1 MTTTP
6 AGARSE
12 TPTGKIVPLA
22 LPSGLVDRPALRTR
36 LDGAAGRRLTTV
48 VAGAGFGKS
57 TLLAGW
63 AAGVRAAW
71 YTVGPEDAAL
81 PVLLRGLL
89 DALRLRLPALPA
101 AAAAVLGS
109 SLGPDSDELAR
120 ADDMAAVLGELLD
133 REVHTDLVL
142 VLDDLQELP
151 PAGPAARLVAGLC
164 RHAPARLH
172 LVLSSRTDPP
182 FPVGRLRG
190 RGQLL
195 ELDGG
200 LLRFSVP
207 ETAALLTA
215 VLGADGA
222 GLAPELHR
230 WTGGWPAATVLAAES
245 LRLRPA
251 DQRAAGLAA
260 LARPGGGLYA
270 YLAEE
275 VFGQEAAALRELVR
289 TVAPLPR
296 FSAGLCA
303 ALGLDWD
310 AAALAGLARQGLFLE
325 PGGGLEGWFALGS
338 LVREF
343 ALGPL
348 RLPPAEARRVHTVA
362 ADWLAGAGHLGDA
375 LGAVA
380 ALGGE
385 PAAAYLA
392 RHGPAL
398 LAAGAADRVVAVAAA
413 LPAAL
418 RTPAVDRL
426 EGQARQV
433 RGDWPGALACFRR
446 AAGPGPGSLA
456 TDAGLAWR
464 TGLIHYLRGELDEA
478 MAAFERARP
487 APGTADGALLSA
499 WTAGVHWLR
508 GEVAECRAAAEAAYA
523 DAVASGADE
532 ALSAAHTVLAMLAA
546 LDGDRAANDAHYLR
560 ALEAA
565 ERAGDALQLARIR
578 ANRGS
583 LCIEEGDFG
592 RALDELDLA
601 IRLAELNGFAAVLG
615 LALVNRGEA
624 YRWLGRLDEAIADYE
639 ASRAACQRA
648 GTGWVAY
655 PLVGLGDVYRERG
668 DLSLAASAYAE
679 AVRQAERSADQQ
691 GLVPALAGL
700 ALVVA
705 AEEPPRAVELAARA
719 LAAGR
724 GMAWVGAQLAAGWV
738 ALDAGDRT
746 AAATHAEEAA
756 TAAGARRDR
765 AGLAG
770 ALELAALA
778 AAAPRQELG
787 RLREAAAIR
796 AGIGDRVGEAR
807 AAYALARLGAGAPA
821 AAEHRLRALGVREQ
835 AAGAAG
841 LLRAVSAPPPD
852 PVRVQALGG
861 FRVLRDGVPVRVE
874 EWQSKKARDLLK
886 LLVARRGRPATREV
900 LAEALWPGEEADRVA
915 NRLSVALS
923 TVRTVLDP
931 ARQEPPDAYVLADR
945 HTVRLGKLPVDV
957 EDFLATATAGLDAAG
972 GGDPDAG
979 TLLAGAE
986 AAYGGD
992 FCEDDP
998 YEDWAVPLR
1007 EEARAAYLAVARAL
1021 AARATAAG
1029 EHDLAVRYHLRV
1041 LERDAYDET
1050 AHLGLVATLAEAGRH
1065 GEARRRYRSYAER
1078 MDEID
1083 VEVEPFPAVRRR
1095 RGDSAFSRP

>member
-1 MTTTP
+1 MTTKP
-6 AGARSE
+6 AGARAE
-12 TPTGKIVPLA
+12 TPTGKIVPLT
-22 LPSGLVDRPALRTR
+22 LPAGLVDRPQLRVR

-57 TLLAGW
+57 TLLAEW
-63 AAGVRAAW
+63 AAGSRAAW

-81 PVLLRGLL
+81 PVLVRGLL

-101 AAAAVLGS
+101 AAVLGG
-109 SLGPDSDELAR
+109 SLGPDSDELAQ

-133 REVHTDLVL
+133 REVHADLVL

-151 PAGPAARLVAGLC
+151 AGGPAARLVAGLC
-164 RHAPARLH
+164 RHAPTRLH

-182 FPVGRLRG
+182 FPVARLRG

-195 ELDGG
+195 ELDAG

-207 ETAALLTA
+207 ETGALLAAAL
-215 VLGADGA
+215 GPDGA
-222 GLAPELHR
+222 ELAGVLHR

-251 DQRAAGLAA
+251 DQRPAGLDE

-275 VFGQEAAALRELVR
+275 VFGREAAALRELVR

-303 ALGLDWD
+303 ALGLDWTP
-310 AAALAGLARQGLFLE
+310 AALAGLARQGLFLE
-325 PGGGLEGWFALGS
+325 PGGGIEGWFALGS

-343 ALGPL
+343 ALDSL
-348 RLPPAEARRVHTVA
+348 ALPPDEARRVHSVA
-362 ADWLAGAGHLGDA
+362 ADWLAAAGHLGDA
-375 LGAVA
+375 LNSVAV
-380 ALGGE
+380 LGGE
-385 PAAAYLA
+385 PAAEFLVA
-392 RHGPAL
+392 RGPAL
-398 LAAGAADRVVAVAAA
+398 LAGGAADRVVTVAAA
-413 LPAAL
+413 LPPAL

-426 EGQARQV
+426 EGEARQV
-433 RGDWPGALACFRR
+433 RGDWSGALACFERAGA
-446 AAGPGPGSLA
+446 AAGAGG
-456 TDAGLAWR
+456 TVDAGLAWR

-478 MAAFERARP
+478 LAALRRGRP

-499 WTAGVHWLR
+499 WRAAVHWLR
-508 GEVAECRAAAEAAYA
+508 GEVADCRTAAEAAYA
-523 DAVASGADE
+523 DAIACRADD
-532 ALSAAHTVLAMLAA
+532 ALAGAHTVLAMLAA

-578 ANRGS
+578 TNRGS
-583 LCIEEGDFG
+583 LGIEEGDFT
-592 RALDELDLA
+592 RALEELGLA
-601 IRLAELNGFAAVLG
+601 IRLAELNGFAVVLG
-615 LALVNRGEA
+615 VALVNRGEA
-624 YRWLGRLDEAIADYE
+624 YRWLGRLDEAIADFE
-639 ASRAACQRA
+639 ASRTACQRA

-668 DLSLAASAYAE
+668 DLSLAAAAYAE

-705 AEEPPRAVELAARA
+705 AEEPARAAELAARA
-719 LAAGR
+719 LSG
-724 GMAWVGAQLAAGWV
+724 GHGLAWVGAQLAAGWV
-738 ALDAGDRT
+738 ALDAGDR
-746 AAATHAEEAA
+746 AAAAAHAEQAA
-756 TAAGARRDR
+756 EAAGARRDR

-796 AGIGDRVGEAR
+796 TAIGDKVGEAR
-807 AAYALARLGAGAPA
+807 VAYALARLGAGAPA
-821 AAEHRLRALGVREQ
+821 AAEHRLRATGVREQ

-841 LLRAVSAPPPD
+841 LLRAVAAPTPD

-861 FRVLRDGVPVRVE
+861 FRVLRDGAPVRVE

-900 LAEALWPGEEADRVA
+900 LAEALWPGEDADKVA

-931 ARQEPPDAYVLADR
+931 GRREPPDAYVHADR
-945 HTVRLGKLPVDV
+945 HTVRLGRLPVDV
-957 EDFLATATAGLDAAG
+957 EDFLAGATAGLDAAA
-972 GGDPDAG
+972 GGDPEAG
-979 TLLAGAE
+979 VLLAGAE
-986 AAYGGD
+986 AGYGGD

-1007 EEARAAYLAVARAL
+1007 EEARAVYLAVARAL

-1041 LERDAYDET
+1041 LERDPYDET
-1050 AHLGLVATLAEAGRH
+1050 AHLGLVSTLAGAGRH

-1095 RGDSAFSRP
+1095 RGDGTFSRR

>member
-1 MTTTP
+1 M
-6 AGARSE
+6 
-12 TPTGKIVPLA
+12 
-22 LPSGLVDRPALRTR
+22 
-36 LDGAAGRRLTTV
+36 
-48 VAGAGFGKS
+48 
-57 TLLAGW
+57 
-63 AAGVRAAW
+63 
-71 YTVGPEDAAL
+71 
-81 PVLLRGLL
+81 
-89 DALRLRLPALPA
+89 
-101 AAAAVLGS
+101 
-109 SLGPDSDELAR
+109 
-120 ADDMAAVLGELLD
+120 
-133 REVHTDLVL
+133 HTDLVL

-523 DAVASGADE
+523 DAVGLRRGRGAVRGAHRAGHAGRAGRRPGRERRALPARARGGGAGRRRAAAGPDPGQPRL
-532 ALSAAHTVLAMLAA
+532 ALHRGGRLSAARWT
-546 LDGDRAANDAHYLR
+546 
-560 ALEAA
+560 
-565 ERAGDALQLARIR
+565 
-578 ANRGS
+578 S
-583 LCIEEGDFG
+583 STC
-592 RALDELDLA
+592 A

-615 LALVNRGEA
+615 LGAGQPRRGV
-624 YRWLGRLDEAIADYE
+624 LG
-639 ASRAACQRA
+639 
-648 GTGWVAY
+648 GWVGWTRRSPTTRRPGPPTSGPA
-655 PLVGLGDVYRERG
+655 PAGWPTRWSGSATSTGSAG

-705 AEEPPRAVELAARA
+705 AEEPDAGGR
-719 LAAGR
+719 AGR
-724 GMAWVGAQLAAGWV
+724 PGAGRRPRDGLGRRPAGRPAGWPWTP
-738 ALDAGDRT
+738 ATGT
-746 AAATHAEEAA
+746 AAAT
-756 TAAGARRDR
+756 ARRGGGHRGRRPPGPGR
-765 AGLAG
+765 AG
-770 ALELAALA
+770 
-778 AAAPRQELG
+778 R
-787 RLREAAAIR
+787 
-796 AGIGDRVGEAR
+796 
-807 AAYALARLGAGAPA
+807 GAGAGRAGRRRAAPGAGPA
-821 AAEHRLRALGVREQ
+821 AGGGGDPGRHRGPGRRGAGGVRAGPARAPAAP
-835 AAGAAG
+835 AAGRAPAA
-841 LLRAVSAPPPD
+841 RA
-852 PVRVQALGG
+852 R
-861 FRVLRDGVPVRVE
+861 R
-874 EWQSKKARDLLK
+874 AR
-886 LLVARRGRPATREV
+886 AGRRRGRAAPGGCPRRRRTRCGCRRSAASGCCATGCRCGSRSGSRRRPATCSSCWSPGGAGRPPGRC
-900 LAEALWPGEEADRVA
+900 WPRRCGRARRPTGLA